1 MSIRPCRPRAPGR
14 TLDRRRG
21 LSVARRRTFC
31 TSSPRP
37 RSATS
42 EDGSVS
48 AELVV
53 ATPLTLLLL
62 MVAVQAAVWWHATHI
77 AESVAAH
84 ALAAARVADGTVA
97 TGQATGERVLDQLAG
112 TLLTNT
118 SVTVGRGPDVVQVQ
132 VSGTAMPVI
141 PGLALPVRA
150 TAAGATEPAP

>member
-1 MSIRPCRPRAPGR
+1 MSIRPSAPGCAVDR
-14 TLDRRRG
+14 GRSPCITRRR
-21 LSVARRRTFC
+21 RIFC
-31 TSSPRP
+31 TTS
-37 RSATS
+37 RSASS

-112 TLLTNT
+112 TLLTDT

-141 PGLALPVRA
+141 PGVALPVRA
-150 TAAGATEPAP
+150 TAVGATEPPP